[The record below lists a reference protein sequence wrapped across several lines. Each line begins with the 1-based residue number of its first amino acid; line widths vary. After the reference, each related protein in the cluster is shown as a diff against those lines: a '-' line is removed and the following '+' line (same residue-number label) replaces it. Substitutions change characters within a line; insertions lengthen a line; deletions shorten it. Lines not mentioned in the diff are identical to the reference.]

1 MTIVNY
7 KVFALESLEN
17 FEILGI
23 LGLTR
28 LVLQD
33 SKLAAG
39 VQQVLLLDWIP
50 LPELRLRLQAYYWV
64 LLNSLFLR
72 L

>member
-7 KVFALESLEN
+7 KVFALEILEILEN
-17 FEILGI
+17 LEILD
-23 LGLTR
+23 LNR

-33 SKLAAG
+33 SKLPAG
-39 VQQVLLLDWIP
+39 KRQVLLLDWIP
-50 LPELRLRLQAYYWV
+50 LPELLLQAYYWS